1 MRKYVHKLFAAFL
14 SVCLL
19 MSYNPGLGMAAERD
33 VNAQVTDP
41 SYVAPEDL
49 TFNPDRTEQ
58 QDAVDQG
65 LAGGGAGNLD
75 GSGTASA
82 SSTINIGTFTDDI
95 ETASSQFICATV
107 EEIMASLTA
116 GNPLYVGV
124 AATGGNPSAFT
135 FDWTVYNDGDN
146 SVVYTASNN
155 DYLVLENTTKPDD
168 DRVKLSKFK
177 LPFLASSGK
186 ISNGNYYRFECTV
199 SDGQRTVQA
208 APIYLLT
215 IKDNQDYD
223 SYFLDRTLHSSSNGF
238 VADPDNGVAGPDDAD
253 YSINYTDVAV
263 HSSLMYKGTAIN
275 VVRAGIDKDANNAS
289 ILPNIYT
296 LMQMEAGKTTGADL
310 SPVWNIDLS
319 IPNPPTTF
327 PDGTSIAKHLGNALT
342 VYLPLVK
349 GGAYGAT
356 NPVNLEVG
364 TEVEVLWAETLGSAP
379 SGSHEN
385 QEVKHLTATVVE
397 HNGIK
402 YVALDFPRDGIDAA
416 LTGCFAIL
424 FDNAYDPDH
433 PTNPVNPTSH
443 YTVTVNSTTVNLDSS
458 NSAVGGWFEPFS
470 TDQTAN
476 PWPKSVVE
484 YPVGAGATYSIKYGT
499 PNDPSHTYELQKLVM
514 TMNGSDTV
522 LFDATTDPVT
532 SNNMP
537 GFFEL
542 NANRDTFTIGQ
553 GGSDIVLNATFVESD
568 GNHYEA
574 EDIAFDAKV
583 LSESEFLAGSSA
595 LPANPDTSRHGTIQL
610 VWVDDDGNTKSE
622 PSPVGT
628 FAESLS
634 VASMPNN
641 GSGFM
646 LLKPNDASN
655 GTNYALKGMRMAV
668 TGAGVT
674 APTADDWEVVDV
686 TDARF
691 MHKLNTIADGEKVWF
706 EVYFGAVTGLPD
718 TNFNFE
724 ATINSS
730 NTAHGGVWLANAP
743 AGGSAGIQPNG
754 YKLPFNT
761 VDGAAHNITVKA
773 NPGYKLA
780 SVDVSFEVDG
790 RTHSWSTPNTQTADA
805 DGKLVYA
812 LPKLPNSYTV
822 LLKFEPVGASANLSV
837 TTRNTDGTT
846 PTPVHG
852 TVSPAHDQTV
862 YGGGTYNFQIV
873 PERGYKIASAQLTG
887 AGTTPLSTIDLTD
900 LANNGYVWTFAPNDA
915 MVQANPNM
923 KLVVEFA
930 RNDQSSGGPTDPE
943 LDDKKKLVTV
953 TPMVGNSRDDG
964 QPHGRLIPS
973 DATDVQKFGNFS
985 LVFDPDAGY
994 EAKWVI
1000 VNGVLKA
1007 TNPTSRTF
1015 VLTNVHEDTTV
1026 LVIFEKDTDNGG
1038 TSGGIT
1044 DPQPGPV
1051 PNPKPDPAPDPTPL
1065 PDPTMTNNPVT
1076 INPSAGDGTGGVK
1089 PFIGGANN
1097 PLKVPVGSSLP
1108 VSFVPDN
1115 GSEFGGATI
1124 TYTTSDGKQVTIT
1137 LGPDDASYVVLT
1149 DIGQGPITIT
1159 PTFNKQSI
1167 TPPNPT
1173 DPDEPIIPSSKFS
1186 LTTKVSSGNGTLSP
1200 DSAIMLQGEKQTV
1213 TFFPGTTSDGK
1224 PETLGGAKV
1233 TFSANVKAYYN
1244 ASTATI
1250 RFAVPNSA
1258 ADKPADGFEKPLAS
1272 GTLPSDLIDG
1282 IKDKIAAGG
1291 TATHNNLGL
1300 TFKNVLSDIEVDA
1313 TFRAANT
1320 DPTDPSKPTEPT
1332 NPDPTDPNDPNYGR
1346 MATIDASVLGGIG
1359 DISPRGTIKVQKGA
1373 DQTFVF
1379 TPIKGYKIK
1388 SVRIDGGDIL
1398 GNIISGITGN
1408 PTDEQKAALQGYYTF
1423 KNVQGNH
1430 TIQVEFTVE
1439 DGYNPTDP
1447 EPGFD
1452 MRPVTVLTDGGGVV
1466 SPTGAMVK
1474 KDGSGT
1480 PVTFMVTPNN
1490 GKKIKDVVVES
1501 GADGVT
1507 VDKTKLLT
1515 NGTFTVIGKAGG
1527 TSTAAVLRVT
1537 FDDGSSTI
1545 TPPPSHTVTIKPS
1558 PGGVTVPSGTV
1569 EVPDGEKLP
1578 IVIIPDPGHEVD
1590 KVWGTDENGNRV
1602 EIPTHKDENGDIIVE
1617 VGPYPDNWYTDI
1629 EVDFKES
1636 TEYYKV
1642 FARSNNEAWGTV
1654 SPWYTQAPTDKTVT
1668 LSIIPKPGYMVDSIV
1683 DSGGNNLGW
1692 VNTNSEKKT
1701 TWVVSPRLNG
1711 VTGELIAAERTII
1724 VNFKVT
1730 DRPDDPNYYVPS
1742 TIKVHPVKAGKQAG
1756 QGVLSPDDG
1765 TVEITQGANLLMTFF
1780 VKDPKVANIYRVAVG
1795 STESEKKDTN
1805 TVTEANP
1812 VTQGTYTLKAP
1823 DTDKDVWVTVYYG
1836 PETDKPNPPDRPGG
1850 NLDVEVGGSGSGGIQ
1865 IGGTKRTT
1873 GNVRATADLDRD
1885 MANGFY
1891 TNDSMRFPIDEPE
1904 EPFDLTLTPSE
1915 GSQLGKLLLGSNVSK
1930 VSVTKDGTAYI
1941 YTLKLKDPSN
1951 PTGSLYVEYI
1961 PNDKPS
1967 YFDPENP
1974 GQLVEDSDSFTTDVE
1989 LGLQT
1994 SSGGALTELASRPSD
2009 LVELRDPTNAR
2020 IASSTDT
2027 RISYKIPSSAKAT
2040 TFEVGPVV
2048 NLDKKLYYT
2057 VDEILV
2063 DGQPVED
2070 WGGMVSRDPS
2080 KSRATDPQAWAAG
2093 NGKLL
2098 RPNGDGTMTEVK
2110 ATPDQLARE
2119 AEAAETPTYYEFYKF
2134 APKGLNDGDAHEV
2147 TVKLRKLTEDEF
2159 NNGNYVQRDATSLNV
2174 EVTCSEGG
2182 TVDWRPGVNPV
2193 SFGTD
2198 VTVTWK
2204 PNNGYVLKRVVVD
2217 GSQIPLNVGDSGYTF
2232 TVKQGM
2238 NNPYRVH
2245 VEFMPKSQQTTHTLK
2260 VTVRGNGTVTNK
2272 TGEFSVTSKDGTV
2285 SIPVADGFNEVLTL
2299 TPDKGE
2305 KLKTIKVDDTAAQE
2319 WPAATYPLV
2328 MNNADHKFVAEF
2340 TNNGISGTDDPN
2352 NDDDPSGTNKPGTNN
2367 PNGSTGYNP
2376 NGTSSNGGNGTNLSQ
2391 TGDNAWLMA
2400 IIVLIVVAAVCG
2412 LVAMR
2417 MRRAGATAAAQA
2429 AQARAY
2435 REYMDYQ
2442 RRR

>member
-49 TFNPDRTEQ
+49 TFNPDRTGQ

-82 SSTINIGTFTDDI
+82 SSTISIGTFTDDI

-107 EEIMASLTA
+107 QQLIDSASTP
-116 GNPLYVGV
+116 NPLYAGV
-124 AATGGNPSAFT
+124 AATGGKPSSYTFT
-135 FDWTVYNDGDN
+135 WNVYKDGTN
-146 SVVYTASNN
+146 ELLGTY
-155 DYLVLENTTKPDD
+155 ENHRNAVHTDVSPND
-168 DRVKLSKFK
+168 DRVMISKLDLTYLADIGKFVD
-177 LPFLASSGK
+177 GE
-186 ISNGNYYRFECTV
+186 YYRFECTV
-199 SDGQRTVQA
+199 TDGVRTAVA
-208 APIYLLT
+208 NPIYLLT
-215 IKDNQDYD
+215 VKDDPAYD
-223 SYFLDRTLHSSSNGF
+223 GYFIDRTVHGNTNGF
-238 VADPDNGVAGPDDAD
+238 VADPGNDVNTADDAD
-253 YSINYTDVAV
+253 WALNYNDVAV
-263 HSSLMYKGTAIN
+263 HSDLMYKETAIQVN
-275 VVRAGIDKDANNAS
+275 QAKVDNGNS
-289 ILPNIYT
+289 FLPNIYT
-296 LMQMEAGKTTGADL
+296 LMQVEAGKTSGADL
-310 SPVWNIDLS
+310 SPVWNVELS
-319 IPNPPTTF
+319 IPDGKPSTF
-327 PDGTSIAKHLGNALT
+327 PDGTAIAKHLGNKLT

-349 GGAYGAT
+349 ASSNYGSTPA
-356 NPVNLEVG
+356 NLEAG
-364 TEVEVLWAETLGSAP
+364 SSVEVLWTETLGSAP
-379 SGSHEN
+379 AGSHEN
-385 QEVKHLTATVVE
+385 QEVKHLPATVVE
-397 HNGIK
+397 HNGVK
-402 YVALDFPRDGIDAA
+402 YVALDFPQSGIEAA

-424 FDNAYDPDH
+424 YDNKYDPDH
-433 PTNPVNPTSH
+433 PTNPVNPADH
-443 YTVTVNSTTVNLDSS
+443 FTVTVNSTTKHLDGTSS
-458 NSAVGGWFEPFS
+458 TNDPSKPVGGWFEPFS
-470 TDQTAN
+470 ADLSAN
-476 PWPKSVVE
+476 PFPQSVID
-484 YPVGAGATYSIKYGT
+484 YPVDAGASYAIKYGT
-499 PNDPSHTYELQKLVM
+499 PADPSHEYKLEKLVLKEAGQPDW
-514 TMNGSDTV
+514 TLYDSA
-522 LFDATTDPVT
+522 ATPPIT
-532 SNNMP
+532 N
-537 GFFEL
+537 
-542 NANRDTFTIGQ
+542 Q
-553 GGSDIVLNATFVESD
+553 GRFYVLNPNLDTLAIRSIGTDVVLDATFVESD
-568 GNHYEA
+568 GNQYEA
-574 EDIAFDAKV
+574 ENIAFDAKV
-583 LSESEFLAGSSA
+583 LSESEFLADDPT
-595 LPANPDTSRHGTIQL
+595 LPANPDTSKHGTLQL
-610 VWVDDDGNTKSE
+610 VWTDEDGATKSE

-628 FAESLS
+628 FAEELN
-634 VASMPNN
+634 VADMPNN

-646 LLKPNDASN
+646 ILKPNDASN

-668 TGAGVT
+668 TAANAT
-674 APTADDWEVVDV
+674 PMADDWTVVDV

-691 MHKLNTIADGEKVWF
+691 IHKLNTIANGEKVWF
-706 EVYFGAVTGLPD
+706 EVYFGAVTGKPPVEFD
-718 TNFNFE
+718 FE

-730 NTAHGGVWLANAP
+730 NTAHGGVYLANAP

-754 YKLPFNT
+754 FKVPFNT
-761 VDGAAHNITVKA
+761 VDGNPHNITVKA
-773 NPGYKLA
+773 NPGYKLKE
-780 SVDVSFEVDG
+780 VEVSFEVDG
-790 RTHSWSTPNTQTADA
+790 KTHSWVTPNTLTADA

-846 PTPVHG
+846 PVHG

-887 AGTTPLSTIDLTD
+887 TGTTPLSTIDLTK
-900 LANNGYVWTFAPNDA
+900 LANNGYVWTFTPQDA

-923 KLVVEFA
+923 ELVVEFA
-930 RNDQSSGGPTDPE
+930 RNNDAGAPTDPE
-943 LDDKKKLVTV
+943 LDDKKTMVTV

-1026 LVIFEKDTDNGG
+1026 LVIFEKDTNNGG

-1076 INPSAGDGTGGVK
+1076 INPSAGDGIGGVK

-1124 TYTTSDGKQVTIT
+1124 TYTKSDGTQVTIT
-1137 LGPDDASYVVLT
+1137 LGPDDAPYVVLT

-1159 PTFNKQSI
+1159 PTFNKQST
-1167 TPPNPT
+1167 TPPGPT

-1258 ADKPADGFEKPLAS
+1258 ADKPADGFEKLLAS

-1480 PVTFMVTPNN
+1480 PVTFMVTPNS

-1501 GADGVT
+1501 GADSVT

-1537 FDDGSSTI
+1537 FDDGNSTI

-1569 EVPDGEKLP
+1569 EVSDGEKLP

-1730 DRPDDPNYYVPS
+1730 DKPDDPNYYVPT

-1780 VKDPKVANIYRVAVG
+1780 VKDPKVANIYKVAVG

-1836 PETDKPNPPDRPGG
+1836 PETDKPNPPDKPGG

-1974 GQLVEDSDSFTTDVE
+1974 GQLVEDDDSFTTDVE

-2080 KSRATDPQAWAAG
+2080 KSRVTDPQAWAAG

-2217 GSQIPLNVGDSGYTF
+2217 GTQIPLNVGDSGYTF

-2417 MRRAGATAAAQA
+2417 MRRAGAAAAAQA

>member
-1 MRKYVHKLFAAFL
+1 
-14 SVCLL
+14 
-19 MSYNPGLGMAAERD
+19 
-33 VNAQVTDP
+33 
-41 SYVAPEDL
+41 
-49 TFNPDRTEQ
+49 
-58 QDAVDQG
+58 
-65 LAGGGAGNLD
+65 
-75 GSGTASA
+75 
-82 SSTINIGTFTDDI
+82 
-95 ETASSQFICATV
+95 
-107 EEIMASLTA
+107 
-116 GNPLYVGV
+116 
-124 AATGGNPSAFT
+124 
-135 FDWTVYNDGDN
+135 
-146 SVVYTASNN
+146 
-155 DYLVLENTTKPDD
+155 
-168 DRVKLSKFK
+168 
-177 LPFLASSGK
+177 
-186 ISNGNYYRFECTV
+186 
-199 SDGQRTVQA
+199 
-208 APIYLLT
+208 
-215 IKDNQDYD
+215 
-223 SYFLDRTLHSSSNGF
+223 
-238 VADPDNGVAGPDDAD
+238 
-253 YSINYTDVAV
+253 
-263 HSSLMYKGTAIN
+263 MYK
-275 VVRAGIDKDANNAS
+275 R
-289 ILPNIYT
+289 
-296 LMQMEAGKTTGADL
+296 Q
-310 SPVWNIDLS
+310 
-319 IPNPPTTF
+319 
-327 PDGTSIAKHLGNALT
+327 
-342 VYLPLVK
+342 
-349 GGAYGAT
+349 
-356 NPVNLEVG
+356 VNLEVG

-433 PTNPVNPTSH
+433 PTNPAVPTSH

-458 NSAVGGWFEPFS
+458 NSTVGGWFEPFS

-499 PNDPSHTYELQKLVM
+499 PSDPSHTYELQKLVM

-542 NANRDTFTIGQ
+542 NANRDTFTISQ
-553 GGSDIVLNATFVESD
+553 GGSNIVLNATFVESD

-574 EDIAFDAKV
+574 ENIAFDAKV
-583 LSESEFLAGSSA
+583 LSEAEFLAGSSA

-610 VWVDDDGNTKSE
+610 VWVDGDGNTKSE

-634 VASMPNN
+634 VTSMPNN

-930 RNDQSSGGPTDPE
+930 RNNDAGAPTDPE
-943 LDDKKKLVTV
+943 LDDKKTMVTV

-985 LVFDPDAGY
+985 LVFDPDTGY

-1137 LGPDDASYVVLT
+1137 LHPDDAPYVVLT

-1159 PTFNKQSI
+1159 PTFNKQST
-1167 TPPNPT
+1167 TPPGPT

-1250 RFAVPNSA
+1250 RFLS
-1258 ADKPADGFEKPLAS
+1258 
-1272 GTLPSDLIDG
+1272 LIH
-1282 IKDKIAAGG
+1282 I
-1291 TATHNNLGL
+1291 
-1300 TFKNVLSDIEVDA
+1300 S
-1313 TFRAANT
+1313 
-1320 DPTDPSKPTEPT
+1320 EPT
-1332 NPDPTDPNDPNYGR
+1332 R
-1346 MATIDASVLGGIG
+1346 
-1359 DISPRGTIKVQKGA
+1359 
-1373 DQTFVF
+1373 
-1379 TPIKGYKIK
+1379 
-1388 SVRIDGGDIL
+1388 
-1398 GNIISGITGN
+1398 
-1408 PTDEQKAALQGYYTF
+1408 
-1423 KNVQGNH
+1423 
-1430 TIQVEFTVE
+1430 
-1439 DGYNPTDP
+1439 
-1447 EPGFD
+1447 
-1452 MRPVTVLTDGGGVV
+1452 
-1466 SPTGAMVK
+1466 
-1474 KDGSGT
+1474 
-1480 PVTFMVTPNN
+1480 
-1490 GKKIKDVVVES
+1490 
-1501 GADGVT
+1501 
-1507 VDKTKLLT
+1507 
-1515 NGTFTVIGKAGG
+1515 
-1527 TSTAAVLRVT
+1527 
-1537 FDDGSSTI
+1537 
-1545 TPPPSHTVTIKPS
+1545 
-1558 PGGVTVPSGTV
+1558 
-1569 EVPDGEKLP
+1569 
-1578 IVIIPDPGHEVD
+1578 
-1590 KVWGTDENGNRV
+1590 
-1602 EIPTHKDENGDIIVE
+1602 
-1617 VGPYPDNWYTDI
+1617 
-1629 EVDFKES
+1629 
-1636 TEYYKV
+1636 
-1642 FARSNNEAWGTV
+1642 RS
-1654 SPWYTQAPTDKTVT
+1654 
-1668 LSIIPKPGYMVDSIV
+1668 
-1683 DSGGNNLGW
+1683 
-1692 VNTNSEKKT
+1692 
-1701 TWVVSPRLNG
+1701 
-1711 VTGELIAAERTII
+1711 
-1724 VNFKVT
+1724 
-1730 DRPDDPNYYVPS
+1730 
-1742 TIKVHPVKAGKQAG
+1742 
-1756 QGVLSPDDG
+1756 
-1765 TVEITQGANLLMTFF
+1765 
-1780 VKDPKVANIYRVAVG
+1780 
-1795 STESEKKDTN
+1795 
-1805 TVTEANP
+1805 
-1812 VTQGTYTLKAP
+1812 
-1823 DTDKDVWVTVYYG
+1823 
-1836 PETDKPNPPDRPGG
+1836 
-1850 NLDVEVGGSGSGGIQ
+1850 
-1865 IGGTKRTT
+1865 
-1873 GNVRATADLDRD
+1873 
-1885 MANGFY
+1885 
-1891 TNDSMRFPIDEPE
+1891 
-1904 EPFDLTLTPSE
+1904 
-1915 GSQLGKLLLGSNVSK
+1915 
-1930 VSVTKDGTAYI
+1930 
-1941 YTLKLKDPSN
+1941 
-1951 PTGSLYVEYI
+1951 
-1961 PNDKPS
+1961 
-1967 YFDPENP
+1967 
-1974 GQLVEDSDSFTTDVE
+1974 
-1989 LGLQT
+1989 
-1994 SSGGALTELASRPSD
+1994 
-2009 LVELRDPTNAR
+2009 
-2020 IASSTDT
+2020 
-2027 RISYKIPSSAKAT
+2027 
-2040 TFEVGPVV
+2040 
-2048 NLDKKLYYT
+2048 
-2057 VDEILV
+2057 
-2063 DGQPVED
+2063 
-2070 WGGMVSRDPS
+2070 
-2080 KSRATDPQAWAAG
+2080 
-2093 NGKLL
+2093 
-2098 RPNGDGTMTEVK
+2098 
-2110 ATPDQLARE
+2110 
-2119 AEAAETPTYYEFYKF
+2119 
-2134 APKGLNDGDAHEV
+2134 
-2147 TVKLRKLTEDEF
+2147 
-2159 NNGNYVQRDATSLNV
+2159 
-2174 EVTCSEGG
+2174 
-2182 TVDWRPGVNPV
+2182 
-2193 SFGTD
+2193 
-2198 VTVTWK
+2198 
-2204 PNNGYVLKRVVVD
+2204 
-2217 GSQIPLNVGDSGYTF
+2217 
-2232 TVKQGM
+2232 
-2238 NNPYRVH
+2238 
-2245 VEFMPKSQQTTHTLK
+2245 
-2260 VTVRGNGTVTNK
+2260 
-2272 TGEFSVTSKDGTV
+2272 
-2285 SIPVADGFNEVLTL
+2285 
-2299 TPDKGE
+2299 
-2305 KLKTIKVDDTAAQE
+2305 
-2319 WPAATYPLV
+2319 
-2328 MNNADHKFVAEF
+2328 
-2340 TNNGISGTDDPN
+2340 
-2352 NDDDPSGTNKPGTNN
+2352 
-2367 PNGSTGYNP
+2367 
-2376 NGTSSNGGNGTNLSQ
+2376 
-2391 TGDNAWLMA
+2391 
-2400 IIVLIVVAAVCG
+2400 
-2412 LVAMR
+2412 
-2417 MRRAGATAAAQA
+2417 
-2429 AQARAY
+2429 
-2435 REYMDYQ
+2435 
-2442 RRR
+2442 